1 MPIVKKPFYFSLSFA
16 AVCVVQVVV
25 SDDDDLVRWS
35 TATTCNQLSLFYD
48 DCIEPVES
56 SIKSS
61 MEIEEICEVVVW
73 GVGTGPSSNT
83 HVHFEVFGCVSLL

>member
-1 MPIVKKPFYFSLSFA
+1 MNIFPVITLLVATL
-16 AVCVVQVVV
+16 VCVAQVVA

-73 GVGTGPSSNT
+73 GVGTISTSNT
-83 HVHFEVFGCVSLL
+83 HAPFEV